1 MESPVRSAFHE
12 LEAGGSDVESEDLG
26 AITTIQDVVGR
37 ARSRGLGC
45 SRRAREHELSYR
57 RWRFWSSLLGVLTA
71 IGAAVAASTL
81 LLADTGGARGVAA
94 GLIALLA
101 AAFATVNTSFLQT
114 RVEENRAARAA
125 FTNLRSRYYMLRDL
139 PPKEIP
145 AARAQLEDIERAHAQ
160 AEIESP
166 PPEAWARQR
175 RVTEEDRASAPP
187 SDTRSIERPP
197 IRPDARVSQTA
208 AAPTTAA
215 PTAAAPTSPRPAGAP
230 AARTVPRSDSR

>member
-1 MESPVRSAFHE
+1 M
-12 LEAGGSDVESEDLG
+12 ESEDLG
-26 AITTIQDVVGR
+26 AITTIQDVVVR

-81 LLADTGGARGVAA
+81 LLADTGGARAVVA
-94 GLIALLA
+94 GIIALLA
-101 AAFATVNTSFLQT
+101 AAFATVNTAFLQT

-125 FTNLRSRYYMLRDL
+125 FTNLRSRYFLLRDL

-166 PPEAWARQR
+166 PPEGWARQR
-175 RVTEEDRASAPP
+175 RVIEEDRANAPP
-187 SDTRSIERPP
+187 TDTRPIEQPPVRPDGRVNQTAVAP
-197 IRPDARVSQTA
+197 TAPRPAAAPPARTAPRPDAR
-208 AAPTTAA
+208 
-215 PTAAAPTSPRPAGAP
+215 
-230 AARTVPRSDSR
+230 